1 MSKKPIV
8 KETKIVF
15 ENYLRV
21 HEDTLQIPP
30 DFKKTKKYLKIED
43 EDTDSVIVIGK
54 TKQVKRSLFLFILMQ
69 KKIKKRIN
77 LLLSKNTDIQ
87 QRISFF
93 LFQVVW
99 LMKMKIFLKQQKE
112 NC

>member
-1 MSKKPIV
+1 MVFLFIQISIQSNNLMSKKPIV

-21 HEDTLQIPP
+21 HEDILLVPP

-54 TKQVKRSLFLFILMQ
+54 TKQVKRSLFLFIYVE
-69 KKIKKRIN
+69 IN
-77 LLLSKNTDIQ
+77 
-87 QRISFF
+87 
-93 LFQVVW
+93 
-99 LMKMKIFLKQQKE
+99 
-112 NC
+112 